1 MFGIINL
8 TVSLDYARLI
18 VKLWWFQGAATTCYV
33 ALHPQVKGKT
43 GLYFVDSHLAETN
56 VQANDSELA
65 RKLWDFSLSLVN
77 YCPHTS

>member
-43 GLYFVDSHLAETN
+43 GLYFADSDVAETS
-56 VQANDSELA
+56 VQAKDSELA
-65 RKLWDFSLSLVN
+65 RKPWDFSSSLVN
-77 YCPHTS
+77 DCRHTS